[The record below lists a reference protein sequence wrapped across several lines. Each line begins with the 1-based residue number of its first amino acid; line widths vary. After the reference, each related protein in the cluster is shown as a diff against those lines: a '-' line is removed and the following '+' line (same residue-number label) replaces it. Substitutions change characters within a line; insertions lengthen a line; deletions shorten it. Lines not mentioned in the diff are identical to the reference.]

1 VLAGSDSA
9 TLYLRT
15 DQDAAAGRLVAV
27 DLEAF
32 ASSGEVRWQE
42 VVAESEHT
50 LLDARAA
57 GDRFILVYLAD
68 AQPLII
74 EIGLDGGSPRTVEV
88 AGGGVV
94 GLNGKR
100 GDPEAFI
107 GLSSVTSPTHSYLVD
122 AGSAAVT
129 SLVGLVQPGSDAFV
143 PPNTVV
149 ERRTATR
156 TVRRCRTS

>member
-1 VLAGSDSA
+1 MLAGSDSA
-9 TLYLRT
+9 TLYLLT

-74 EIGLDGGSPRTVEV
+74 EIGLDGG
-88 AGGGVV
+88 
-94 GLNGKR
+94 
-100 GDPEAFI
+100 
-107 GLSSVTSPTHSYLVD
+107 
-122 AGSAAVT
+122 
-129 SLVGLVQPGSDAFV
+129 
-143 PPNTVV
+143 
-149 ERRTATR
+149 
-156 TVRRCRTS
+156 